1 MTHSSLAVASSLAL
15 ATLAS
20 EDLACIGA
28 GLLAASGEVSAL
40 TGIAGCA
47 AGIVVGDLALWAAGR
62 AFGSA
67 ALRWRWVEARVG
79 RTRLE
84 QMRQWLEKNAARAI
98 LTSRFLPGSRVP
110 LYVMAGISR
119 MSVVPFAGWV
129 LVGALLWT
137 PALVVTSASLG
148 VAVARR
154 LPLLFGVLAAATFVV
169 RGVMSPSNRVRLAAC
184 LARWRR
190 WEFWPME
197 LFYLPVAIRVAFLA
211 IRHGGLSTIT
221 AANPGMPDGG
231 TVGESKTEIL
241 SRLPSQWTIPFV
253 LIQAGETGHRVR
265 TLAATV
271 RERGWGFPII
281 LKPDVGQRGV
291 GVRLMRTIEDVEE
304 YLRRERRP
312 VVAQPFH
319 DGPFEAGVFYYRRPG
334 EERGRI
340 LSITDKRF
348 PVVVGD
354 GQSTLED
361 LIWRHPRYRIQAHTF
376 LERHAAVRYEVLPAG
391 QPFQLAIAGNHAQ
404 GCLFRNGRHLIT
416 PALEAR
422 IDEIARSYPGFFIGR
437 FDIRYQNPEAFA
449 AGNDLAIVELN
460 GATAEST
467 EIYDPDGRLIDAYR
481 QLFRQWSLVFE
492 IGAAN
497 RASGAP
503 VTSRRRLVEL
513 VRSHLTTRI
522 AYAVSD

>member
-1 MTHSSLAVASSLAL
+1 MHATVSVVTSLAL

-20 EDLACIGA
+20 EDLACIAA
-28 GLLAASGEVSAL
+28 GLLAAAGEISAL

-47 AGIVVGDLALWAAGR
+47 AGIVVGDFGLWAAGR

-67 ALRWRWVEARVG
+67 ALRWRWVEERVG
-79 RTRLE
+79 PTTLE

-98 LTSRFLPGSRVP
+98 LMSRFVPGSRLP

-119 MSVVPFAGWV
+119 MSVVPFVGWV

-137 PALVVTSASLG
+137 PALVLASASLG
-148 VAVARR
+148 AVVARK
-154 LPLLFGVLAAATFVV
+154 LPLLFGVLAATTIVV
-169 RGVMSPSNRVRLAAC
+169 RVLMSPSNRLRLRAR

-190 WEFWPME
+190 WEFWPMG
-197 LFYLPVAIRVAFLA
+197 LFYLPVAIRVALLA

-231 TVGESKTEIL
+231 TVGESKSEIL
-241 SRLPSQWTIPFV
+241 SRLPSEWTIPFV
-253 LIQAGETGHRVR
+253 LIGAGDRDERVH
-265 TLAATV
+265 TVAAAM
-271 RERGWGFPII
+271 RERSWPFPIV

-291 GVRLMRTIEDVEE
+291 GVRLMRTLEDVDE
-304 YLRRERRP
+304 YLRQERRP

-334 EERGRI
+334 DVRGRI
-340 LSITDKRF
+340 LSMTDKRF

-361 LIWRHPRYRIQAHTF
+361 LIWRHPRYRMQARTF
-376 LERHAAVRYEVLPAG
+376 LERHAAVRHQVLMAG
-391 QPFQLAIAGNHAQ
+391 AQCQLAIAGNHAQ
-404 GCLFRNGRHLIT
+404 GCLFRNGRELMT

-437 FDIRYQNPEAFA
+437 FDIRYRDPQAFA
-449 AGNDLAIVELN
+449 AGTDLAIVELN

-467 EIYDPDGRLIDAYR
+467 EIYDPGGRLIDAYR

-497 RASGAP
+497 RAAGAP
-503 VTSRRRLVEL
+503 VTSRRRLAEL
-513 VRSHLTTRI
+513 IRSHLTTPV
-522 AYAVSD
+522 AYALSD

>member
-1 MTHSSLAVASSLAL
+1 MMHASLAVASSLAL

-28 GLLAASGEVSAL
+28 GLLVASGEVSAL

-47 AGIVVGDLALWAAGR
+47 AGIVVGDLGLWAAGR

-79 RTRLE
+79 RTTLE
-84 QMRQWLEKNAARAI
+84 QMRQWLEKNASRAI
-98 LTSRFLPGSRVP
+98 LTSRLLPGSRLP

-119 MSVVPFAGWV
+119 MSVLPFAGWV

-137 PALVVTSASLG
+137 PALVLASASLG
-148 VAVARR
+148 AVVASK
-154 LPLLFGVLAAATFVV
+154 LPLLFGLLAAATIVV
-169 RGVMSPSNRVRLAAC
+169 RALMSPSNRVRLRARV
-184 LARWRR
+184 ARWRR
-190 WEFWPME
+190 WEFWPMG
-197 LFYLPVAIRVAFLA
+197 LFYLPVAIRVALLA

-231 TVGESKTEIL
+231 VVGESKTEIL
-241 SRLPSQWTIPFV
+241 SRLPSQWTIPFAV
-253 LIQAGETGHRVR
+253 INAGEAAARVH
-265 TLAATV
+265 TLVATM
-271 RERGWGFPII
+271 RERGWCFPII

-304 YLRRERRP
+304 YLRQEPRP
-312 VVAQPFH
+312 VAAQPFH
-319 DGPFEAGVFYYRRPG
+319 EGPFEAGVFYYRRPG
-334 EERGRI
+334 ETRGRI
-340 LSITDKRF
+340 LSITDKQF
-348 PVVVGD
+348 PMVVGD

-361 LIWRHPRYRIQAHTF
+361 LIWRHARYRMQSHIF
-376 LERHAAVRYEVLPAG
+376 LERRAAMRREVLPAG

-422 IDEIARSYPGFFIGR
+422 VDEIARSYPGFFIGR
-437 FDIRYQNPEAFA
+437 FDIRYRDPEAFA
-449 AGNDLAIVELN
+449 AGADLAIVELN

-467 EIYDPDGRLIDAYR
+467 EIYDPDGSLFDAYR

-497 RASGAP
+497 RTGGAP
-503 VTSRRRLVEL
+503 VTSGRRLIEL
-513 VRSHLTTRI
+513 VRSHLATRV
-522 AYAVSD
+522 AYALSD